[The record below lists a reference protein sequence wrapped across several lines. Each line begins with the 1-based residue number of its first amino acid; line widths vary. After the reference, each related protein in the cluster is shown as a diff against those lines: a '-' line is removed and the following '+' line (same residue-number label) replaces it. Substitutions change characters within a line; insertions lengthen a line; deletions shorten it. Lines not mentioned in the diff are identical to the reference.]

1 MHLFTREGSILKLQS
16 QLAQCQGGGAHGFN
30 YLMDL
35 STPKRRNLELY
46 VPVCNTQGKA
56 LDSMGK
62 GVINFPHTW
71 GLCQPYMF

>member
-1 MHLFTREGSILKLQS
+1 
-16 QLAQCQGGGAHGFN
+16 
-30 YLMDL
+30 MDL